1 MNCIDI
7 KKKKDAVG
15 TSSWHRK
22 ICQNSAKKKYEDI
35 MNGDSSHD
43 IINKVFDPLKIS
55 CSDYR
60 TKISILGKILEIVTF
75 LINDELGRCISTQ
88 IDTPIY
94 NQIIKDP
101 KNITTITM
109 NLINGNYFK
118 DVSLDLS
125 VKVIDMKLKN
135 SNYLQD
141 AIPTLYKKKITEYD
155 LNENSFDK
163 IILAVLN
170 DIEKVWQNCFVFNA
184 EESNMYRIG
193 KIMQRKYD
201 TMSESRF
208 YNDLTP
214 NIKLYIVAYI
224 KECSTEQQQIL
235 SHDNR
240 KNHKLL
246 DASIK
251 RKKDTVKESRL
262 VILEI
267 KESSQ

>member
-1 MNCIDI
+1 M
-7 KKKKDAVG
+7 
-15 TSSWHRK
+15 
-22 ICQNSAKKKYEDI
+22 
-35 MNGDSSHD
+35 
-43 IINKVFDPLKIS
+43 
-55 CSDYR
+55 
-60 TKISILGKILEIVTF
+60 ILV
-75 LINDELGRCISTQ
+75 DVYDQ

-101 KNITTITM
+101 KNLTTIAM
-109 NLINGNYFK
+109 NLINGNYLK
-118 DVSLDLS
+118 HALLDVS
-125 VKVIDMKLKN
+125 VKIIEMKLIN

-141 AIPTLYKKKITEYD
+141 ASPTLYKKDINEYD
-155 LNENSFDK
+155 LNENTFDK
-163 IILAVLN
+163 IILSVLN

-184 EESNMYRIG
+184 EESDMYRIG

-214 NIKLYIVAYI
+214 NIKLDIVEYI

-235 SHDNR
+235 SHDNP

-251 RKKDTVKESRL
+251 CKKDTVKESSL
-262 VILEI
+262 VILEM
-267 KESSQ
+267 KESSQQPETKNI

>member
-1 MNCIDI
+1 
-7 KKKKDAVG
+7 
-15 TSSWHRK
+15 
-22 ICQNSAKKKYEDI
+22 

-60 TKISILGKILEIVTF
+60 TKISIFGKILEIVTF

-170 DIEKVWQNCFVFNA
+170 DIEKVWQNCFVLFCYV
-184 EESNMYRIG
+184 M
-193 KIMQRKYD
+193 
-201 TMSESRF
+201 
-208 YNDLTP
+208 
-214 NIKLYIVAYI
+214 LYCVV
-224 KECSTEQQQIL
+224 
-235 SHDNR
+235 
-240 KNHKLL
+240 LL
-246 DASIK
+246 
-251 RKKDTVKESRL
+251 
-262 VILEI
+262 
-267 KESSQ
+267 